1 MSASRPSCPG
11 PGPINATSLASGVST
26 SRCALVGRVV
36 FSGAASVTIPTA
48 GGGVAA
54 SGVGTPT
61 SPGTSLEVTNVDGVV
76 TAISESSTTEGAA
89 GQHSPALRTQLA
101 GSPSACRD
109 GAFKQQG
116 HDWKARLKWGY
127 HKAST
132 PGRMKAFKA
141 VDQIKRGL
149 SNIRDG
155 KDNCG
160 LQGRPDASSRYLGR
174 TTAKPN
180 ISTRDGRVTC
190 GTYNSR
196 NTVGWGQLPG
206 NLLGYTC
213 YWWARDSKNMIAADM
228 RLDPGSRT
236 VLK

>member
-1 MSASRPSCPG
+1 
-11 PGPINATSLASGVST
+11 
-26 SRCALVGRVV
+26 
-36 FSGAASVTIPTA
+36 
-48 GGGVAA
+48 
-54 SGVGTPT
+54 
-61 SPGTSLEVTNVDGVV
+61 
-76 TAISESSTTEGAA
+76 
-89 GQHSPALRTQLA
+89 
-101 GSPSACRD
+101 
-109 GAFKQQG
+109 
-116 HDWKARLKWGY
+116 
-127 HKAST
+127 
-132 PGRMKAFKA
+132 MKAFKA

-180 ISTRDGRVTC
+180 IFTRDGRVTC

-236 VLK
+236 VLKYPASCRNKFDLQSLATHEWGHAYGLLHPGSGHAKLTMAHLLPPCSKAPRTLGLGDWRGLRKLYGLR